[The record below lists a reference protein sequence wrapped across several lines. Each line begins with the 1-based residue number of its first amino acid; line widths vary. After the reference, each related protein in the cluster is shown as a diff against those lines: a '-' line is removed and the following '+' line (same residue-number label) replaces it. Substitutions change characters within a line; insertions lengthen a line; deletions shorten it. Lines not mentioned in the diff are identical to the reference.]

1 MKIAHLADLHCCRE
15 HAEEALA
22 SLRSLA
28 EQIKKSPVDIVCIA
42 GDTWDASMLNT
53 EASGFNRFTDAI
65 RNIADLAPIVMIY
78 GTPSHDTDGSLEIFQ
93 KITCKYG
100 ITILEPGQAYFL
112 VSGGNIFYEEKAHRA
127 CNKNELKALIFGIP
141 EPRKKYLLA
150 NNSTGKDE
158 TEETIRAAMHKLCF
172 LLGAKRKDYL
182 DIPCVLLYHGDI
194 AGSTL
199 QNDQTIERG
208 TGISITVDELSDTGA
223 DYIALGHIHKPQQ
236 VGNIPAYYAGSIYPK
251 NFGETHKAGFN
262 MVEFISGNPYGFP
275 VKVDRVDFP
284 HPQNMKI
291 ETSFEDWRENPKFM
305 LGETLDVTGKRVW
318 LEITCKK
325 EDRAFINTDSELQGL
340 YQYGAVEGSRV
351 TISELAIETVRAA
364 EITEVN
370 TPARKFEVWAQN
382 SNQEVENTVI
392 EKIKRLENEVMKSAA
407 SVSGEWELASLK
419 LRGSIG
425 IRKGLH
431 KDEICLNLANY
442 DNGLIALIGNNGRGK
457 TTLIENCHPYPQM
470 LTRKGKLQDHFCL
483 RDSYREIIYEDRS
496 LKGRGHFIKFLIQV
510 DGQNK
515 SGSCKYYIFDAY
527 GFANLEC
534 VNEWQPR
541 PGVDGNLKPYEEVV
555 NGIFGSIDLFLRTA
569 FSTQKPTKDLPDLAD
584 ATAGEK
590 KSLFVAL
597 AGIDYLQRFAD
608 AADAKSKLE
617 ESKIH
622 DGDIKKQLLQKAIEG
637 KEPETKR
644 LNEAK
649 KARLD
654 AENCLS
660 EITEKGKTAKAD
672 MEQKQAA
679 FNAEEI
685 RAQKEI
691 EARKAVDQITAEIK
705 AIEGD
710 ITRYTEAAQNKS
722 VYEKHISDYETLQ
735 KTVETENQKKQKVT
749 EANMGKQQGYL
760 KQKTEHDQKVKAVEV
775 ERDKA
780 VQLKNDI
787 EKLILSYE
795 NNIKLYERDS
805 ANIEENCPTC
815 GQKLPEEKLVELKA
829 RRDQFVDK
837 ITKEKAAIK
846 DNKNKLDVV
855 KKRLVEIQDELA
867 DLSLDEPDTVKL
879 ETFDESILRTA
890 TDKLKQFDITNLRA
904 KLENANAAKV
914 RIEGLKNQLVDKNK
928 LFDERF
934 NVVKELTKGI
944 DDTTYGRLRRE
955 LDTAIS
961 CHEDLTRQYT
971 ATKEEIA
978 RQEANVEAI
987 MRTLADIEAKEKE
1000 LAELVE
1006 SMYQSVKE
1014 NNAWNTI
1021 SRAFGKDGI
1030 QALELDALAPSIS
1043 DTANK
1048 ILESAYGDRFKIAIE
1063 TTRIGGAGKKT
1074 KQIEDFVIKVI
1085 DSEDGE
1091 AVNLENKSGGEA
1103 VWIKR
1108 AIYDAFAVIRKRN
1121 TNFAFL
1127 SCFQDEVDGALD
1139 SESKTAYCRML
1150 EAAHAE
1156 SKLRHTIVITHSNE
1170 VKAMIEQKIDMD
1182 VLAAKEAA

>member
-1 MKIAHLADLHCCRE
+1 MKIAHIADLHCCRE
-15 HAEEALA
+15 QTDEALA
-22 SLRSLA
+22 SLQFFA
-28 EQIKKSPVDIVCIA
+28 EQIKKSPVNMVCIS

-65 RNIADLAPIVMIY
+65 RNIADLAPTVMIY
-78 GTPSHDTDGSLEIFQ
+78 GTPSHDTDGSLEIFR

-112 VSGGNIFYEEKAHRA
+112 VPGGNIFSEDKAKRH
-127 CNKNELKALIFGIP
+127 CNKNELQALIFGIP

-150 NNSTGKDE
+150 DNSTGKDE
-158 TEETIRAAMHKLCF
+158 TEETIREAMHKLCF
-172 LLGAKRKDYL
+172 LLGAKRNDYL

-208 TGISITVDELSDTGA
+208 TGISITVDELTDTGA

-262 MVEFISGNPYGFP
+262 VVEFISGNPYGFP

-284 HPQNMKI
+284 HPQNIKI
-291 ETSFEDWRENPKFM
+291 ETSLDDWRENP
-305 LGETLDVTGKRVW
+305 TLDVTGKKVW

-325 EDRAFINTDSELQGL
+325 EDRAFINVDSELQGL

-382 SNQEVENTVI
+382 SNQAVENTVI

-431 KDEICLNLANY
+431 KEEICLNLANY

-496 LKGRGHFIKFLIQV
+496 LKWRGHFIKFLIQI

-515 SGSCKYYIFDAY
+515 SGSCKYYIFDAH
-527 GFANLEC
+527 GFANLES
-534 VNEWQPR
+534 VNEWKPR

-590 KSLFVAL
+590 KALFVAL

-608 AADAKSKLE
+608 VADAKSKLE

-622 DGDIKKQLLQKAIEG
+622 DGEIKKQMLLGVIYG
-637 KEPETKR
+637 KEQENQR
-644 LNEAK
+644 LNQSK
-649 KARLD
+649 KLRLD
-654 AENCLS
+654 AENKLAD
-660 EITEKGKTAKAD
+660 ITEKGKIAKAD
-672 MEQKQAA
+672 MEKKQAA

-685 RAQKEI
+685 RTQKEI
-691 EARKAVDQITAEIK
+691 EARKAVEQVMAEIK
-705 AIEGD
+705 TLNDDVI
-710 ITRYTEAAQNKS
+710 RYTEAAQNKS
-722 VYEKHISDYETLQ
+722 AYEKQITEYETLQ

-749 EANMGKQQGYL
+749 ETNMEKQQGYL
-760 KQKTEHDQKVKAVEV
+760 KQKTEHDQKIKAVEV

-780 VQLKNDI
+780 ISLQNDI
-787 EKLILSYE
+787 EKLIMLYE

-815 GQKLPEEKLVELKA
+815 GQKLQEDKLAELKA
-829 RRDQFVDK
+829 KREQFVEK
-837 ITKEKAAIK
+837 ITKEKNAIK
-846 DNKNKLDVV
+846 EQNNKLEVV
-855 KKRLVEIQDELA
+855 KKRIADAKDELA
-867 DLSLDEPDTVKL
+867 DLSLDEPTTVKL
-879 ETFDESILRTA
+879 ETFDESILRSA
-890 TDKLKQFDITNLRA
+890 TEKMRQIDIAQVRANLE
-904 KLENANAAKV
+904 KANAAKV
-914 RIEGLKNQLVDKNK
+914 RIEGLKNQLADKNK
-928 LFDERF
+928 LLNERS

-944 DDTTYGRLRRE
+944 DDTTYARLRRE
-955 LDTAIS
+955 LDDAIS
-961 CHEDLTRQYT
+961 CHEDLTKQYT
-971 ATKEEIA
+971 STKEEIA

-987 MRTLADIEAKEKE
+987 MRTLADIETKEKE
-1000 LAELVE
+1000 LAELVK
-1006 SMYQSVKE
+1006 SMNQSVKE
-1014 NNAWNTI
+1014 NNEWNTI

-1091 AVNLENKSGGEA
+1091 SVNLENKSGGEA

-1139 SESKTAYCRML
+1139 SGSKTAYCRML
-1150 EAAHAE
+1150 EAAHEA
-1156 SKLRHTIVITHSNE
+1156 SNLRHTIVITHSNE

-1182 VLAAKEAA
+1182 VLAVKEAA